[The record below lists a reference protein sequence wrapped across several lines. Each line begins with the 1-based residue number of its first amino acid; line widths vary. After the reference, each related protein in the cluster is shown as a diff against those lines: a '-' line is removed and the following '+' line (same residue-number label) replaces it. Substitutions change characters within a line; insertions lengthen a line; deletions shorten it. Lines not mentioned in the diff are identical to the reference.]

1 MNVAFF
7 LQPKSMVAYL
17 YDDYTLRKGLGKL
30 KECGYTALPVLSR
43 EGKFLG
49 VVSEGDFL
57 WFLTDHAL
65 AADSLGEAKVR
76 DVMRTDRMKAMPV
89 TTSMDDLFQ
98 CAAAQNFVPV
108 VDDSGS
114 FIGIV
119 RRSDIIQYFA
129 KNSIETPVGVSEIEC
144 I

>member
-17 YDDYTLRKGLGKL
+17 FDDYSLRKGLARL
-30 KECGYTALPVLSR
+30 KESGYTALPVLSR

-57 WFLTDHAL
+57 WYL
-65 AADSLGEAKVR
+65 ADCELRVESLGEAKVGNI
-76 DVMRTDRMKAMPV
+76 MHTDRMKAMPV
-89 TTSMDDLFQ
+89 TTSMDDLLQ
-98 CAAAQNFVPV
+98 CASAQNFVPV

-119 RRSDIIQYFA
+119 RRSDIIRYFA
-129 KNSIETPVGVSEIEC
+129 KNSVKMPVGVSEF
-144 I
+144 

>member
-17 YDDYTLRKGLGKL
+17 FDDYTLRKGLAKM

-43 EGKFLG
+43 EGKYLG

-57 WFLTDHAL
+57 WYMADHAF
-65 AADSLGEAKVR
+65 AVDSLGETKVR
-76 DVMRTDRMKAMPV
+76 DIMRTDRMKPMPV
-89 TTSMDDLFQ
+89 TTSMDDLLQ
-98 CAAAQNFVPV
+98 CAAGQNFVPV
-108 VDDSGS
+108 IDDSGS

-119 RRSDIIQYFA
+119 RRSDIIHYFA
-129 KNSIETPVGVSEIEC
+129 KNAIVETPVGVSVN
-144 I
+144 

>member
-17 YDDYTLRKGLGKL
+17 FSDYTLRKGLARL
-30 KECGYTALPVLSR
+30 KESGYTALPVLSR
-43 EGKFLG
+43 DGKFLG

-57 WFLTDHAL
+57 WYLADRDLRADAL
-65 AADSLGEAKVR
+65 GDAKVA
-76 DVMRTDRMKAMPV
+76 DITHTDRMKPVPV
-89 TTSMDDLFQ
+89 TTSMDDLLRT
-98 CAAAQNFVPV
+98 AAAQNFVPV

-119 RRSDIIQYFA
+119 RRSDIIHYFA
-129 KNSIETPVGVSEIEC
+129 KNVNVETPVGVSGI
-144 I
+144 

>member
-17 YDDYTLRKGLGKL
+17 YDDYSLRKGLARM
-30 KECGYTALPVLSR
+30 KESGYTALPVLSR
-43 EGKFLG
+43 DGKFLG

-57 WFLTDHAL
+57 WYF
-65 AADSLGEAKVR
+65 ADREFRTESFGDAKVK
-76 DVMRTDRMKAMPV
+76 DIMHTDRMKAMPV
-89 TTSMDDLFQ
+89 TTSMEALLQ
-98 CAAAQNFVPV
+98 TAAAQNFVPV

-119 RRSDIIQYFA
+119 RRSDIIHYFA
-129 KNSIETPVGVSEIEC
+129 KSVNAQTPVGVSEI
-144 I
+144 

>member
-17 YDDYTLRKGLGKL
+17 YDDYSLRKGILRM

-57 WFLTDHAL
+57 WYL
-65 AADSLGEAKVR
+65 ADRSLGVDQLGDAKIK
-76 DVMRTDRMKAMPV
+76 DIMHTDRMKAMPV
-89 TTSMDDLFQ
+89 TTSMEELLQ
-98 CAAAQNFVPV
+98 CAADQNFVPV
-108 VDDSGS
+108 IDDSGS

-119 RRSDIIQYFA
+119 RRSDIIRYFA
-129 KNSIETPVGVSEIEC
+129 KNILVETPVGVSEY
-144 I
+144 

>member
-17 YDDYTLRKGLGKL
+17 FDDYTLRKGLSRL
-30 KECGYTALPVLSR
+30 KESGYTALPVLSR

-49 VVSEGDFL
+49 AVSEGDFL
-57 WFLTDHAL
+57 WYITEHSVDTE
-65 AADSLGEAKVR
+65 SLGDAKVSR
-76 DVMRTDRMKAMPV
+76 IMRTDRMKPMPV
-89 TTSMDDLFQ
+89 TTSMEELLE
-98 CAAAQNFVPV
+98 CAARQNFVPV

-119 RRSDIIQYFA
+119 RRSDIIRYFA
-129 KNSIETPVGVSEIEC
+129 KNSVEATVGLSAN
-144 I
+144 